1 MTKPLPKVIYLVDRM
16 PPESERY
23 VTGRLRRMYDRL
35 SSAMCFVSAHRRQP
49 SKFKIYEGIVQWQ
62 EIDER

>member
-1 MTKPLPKVIYLVDRM
+1 
-16 PPESERY
+16 
-23 VTGRLRRMYDRL
+23 MYDRL